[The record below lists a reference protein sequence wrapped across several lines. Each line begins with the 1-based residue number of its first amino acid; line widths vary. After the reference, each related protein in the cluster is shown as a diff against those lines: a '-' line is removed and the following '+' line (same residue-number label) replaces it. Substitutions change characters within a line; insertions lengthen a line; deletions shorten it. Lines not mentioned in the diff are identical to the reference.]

1 MEGDLTLRRGAIVLR
16 PLRLEDAPALHAIVS
31 PETWAG
37 MSAPFPTSVSAMRDH
52 LDKLMAT
59 AGLTAFAV
67 EKDGVFVG
75 RTAFYD
81 YVPVVRVDVGYT
93 IYDPQVWGT
102 NVNPTCKWLLL
113 NYAFDALKVH
123 RVGLRCDHRNER
135 SRLAIARLG
144 ATFEG
149 TLRAFR
155 PSADGSIADVDYF
168 SITSKEWPVVKVQ
181 LEQRLKL

>member
-1 MEGDLTLRRGAIVLR
+1 MERDLTLRHGTIALR
-16 PLRLEDAPALHAIVS
+16 PLTLEDAASLHAIIS

-37 MSAPFPTSVSAMRDH
+37 MSAPFPVSVADMRDH

-81 YVPVVRVDVGYT
+81 YVPGVRVDVGYT
-93 IYDPQVWGT
+93 IYNPRVWGT
-102 NVNPTCKWLLL
+102 DVNPTCKWLLL
-113 NYAFDALKVH
+113 DYAFEVLKVH

-168 SITSKEWPVVKVQ
+168 SITAGEWPAVKTQ
-181 LEQRLKL
+181 LEQRLKM